1 MKKLFLKKSLLL
13 FIACST
19 CFAAGMLVA
28 GKADPETITVSMVST
43 ASKIFGLDITNAEAD
58 SMLATLNT
66 QRSAYMEL
74 HKLNMPNSVAPSFNF
89 NPIPPGY
96 VFPDKTDGFKVS
108 PALAANLPAM
118 HDDLAFYTV
127 RQLGD
132 LIRTKKITAVELT
145 RFFIQRLKKYDANL
159 LFAVTITEDLAL
171 KQAAKADAEI
181 KSGHYK
187 GPLHGI
193 PFGAKDLLAAKEYK
207 TTWGSAAYKDQL
219 LNEDATVIKRLEAAG
234 AILIAKTTLGEL
246 AQGDVWFGG
255 RTRNPWDITRGSSG
269 SSAGTSSAV
278 SAGCIPFG
286 IGSETLGSIV
296 SPSTECGVTGLRPT
310 FGRVPKTGAM
320 ALSWTMDK
328 LGPISR
334 SVEDCALVF
343 NAIKGSDGQ
352 DLSVIDAPFNY
363 APLTTLKGIKVGYLK
378 ADFAA
383 RYQNKANDS
392 LTLVKLKELGAELVP
407 IDLPDLPY
415 GAMRIMLSA
424 EAGSAFQELVLSG
437 RDDMLVQQNKRAWP
451 NTFRAAQFIPATEY
465 LNASRARSILIRQ
478 LNENIK
484 GLDLYIAPSSSTNLT
499 ATNLSGHPCVVLQNG
514 LNRQNLPASITFMGQ
529 LFGEGKILAVA
540 QLYQEKT
547 GFQLKHPALVY
558 APGH

>member
-1 MKKLFLKKSLLL
+1 MKKSLLKKSLIL
-13 FIACST
+13 FLACST

-43 ASKIFGLDITNAEAD
+43 ASKIFGLDISNAEAD
-58 SMLATLNT
+58 SMLQTLNT
-66 QRSAYMEL
+66 QRNAYIEL
-74 HKLNMPNSVAPSFNF
+74 HKMNMPNSIAPSMNF

-96 VFPDKTDGFKVS
+96 VFPDKTNGFKVS
-108 PALAANLPAM
+108 TAAAASLPANR
-118 HDDLAFYTV
+118 DDLAFYTV

-132 LIRTKKITAVELT
+132 LIRTKKISSVELT
-145 RFFIQRLKKYDANL
+145 KFFIQRLKKYDANL
-159 LFAVTITEDLAL
+159 LFTVTITEDLAL
-171 KQAAKADAEI
+171 KHAAKADAEI
-181 KSGHYK
+181 KSGKYK

-207 TTWGSAAYKDQL
+207 TTWGSAAYKDQI
-219 LNEDATVIKRLEAAG
+219 LNEDATVIKRLEDAG
-234 AILIAKTTLGEL
+234 AILVAKTTLGEL

-255 RTRNPWDITRGSSG
+255 KTRNPWNLTRGSSG
-269 SSAGTSSAV
+269 SSAGTASAV

-296 SPSTECGVTGLRPT
+296 SPSTECGTTGLRPT

-328 LGPISR
+328 LGPITR

-343 NAIKGSDGQ
+343 NTIKGSDGQ

-363 APLTTLKGIKVGYLK
+363 APLTSLKGLKIGYLK
-378 ADFAA
+378 ADFDA
-383 RYQNKANDS
+383 RYQNKTNDS
-392 LTLVKLKELGAELVP
+392 LTLVKLKELGAELIP
-407 IDLPDLPY
+407 IELPNLPY

-424 EAGSAFQELVLSG
+424 EAGTAFQELVLSG
-437 RDDMLVQQNKRAWP
+437 RDDLLVQQNKRAWP

-465 LNASRARSILIRQ
+465 LNASRARTVLIQ
-478 LNENIK
+478 KLNKNLK
-484 GLDLYIAPSSSTNLT
+484 GLDLYISPTSGNNLT
-499 ATNLSGHPCVVLQNG
+499 ATNLSGHPCVVLKNG
-514 LNRQNLPASITFMGQ
+514 VNRQNLPASITFMGQ
-529 LFGEGKILAVA
+529 LFGEGKLLAVA

-547 GFQLKHPALVY
+547 GFQLKNPTLVY
-558 APGH
+558 

>member
-1 MKKLFLKKSLLL
+1 MKKPLLKKSLFL
-13 FIACST
+13 FLACSA
-19 CFAAGMLVA
+19 CFTAGALFA
-28 GKADPETITVSMVST
+28 GKVDPETITVSMVST
-43 ASKIFGLDITNAEAD
+43 ASKIFGQNITNAEAD

-66 QRSAYMEL
+66 QRNAYAEL
-74 HKLNMPNSVAPSFNF
+74 HKMNMPNSVAPSFNF
-89 NPIPPGY
+89 NPIPAGY
-96 VFPDKTDGFKVS
+96 VYPDKTDGFKVS
-108 PALAANLPAM
+108 PAAATVLPANR
-118 HDDLAFYTV
+118 DDLAFYTV

-145 RFFIQRLKKYDANL
+145 KFFIQRLKKYDGNL

-181 KSGHYK
+181 KSGKYR

-207 TTWGSAAYKDQL
+207 TTWGSAAYKDQQ
-219 LNEDATVIKRLEAAG
+219 LNTDATVIKRLEDAG
-234 AILIAKTTLGEL
+234 AILVAKTTLGEL

-255 RTRNPWDITRGSSG
+255 RTRNPWNLTRGSSG
-269 SSAGTSSAV
+269 SSAGTASAV

-343 NAIKGSDGQ
+343 NVIRGSDGQ
-352 DLSVIDAPFNY
+352 DMSVIDAPFNY
-363 APLTTLKGIKVGYLK
+363 APLSTLKGLKIGYIKS
-378 ADFAA
+378 DFDA
-383 RYQNKANDS
+383 RYQNKTNDS
-392 LTLVKLKELGAELVP
+392 LTLVMLKELGAELVP
-407 IDLPDLPY
+407 IELPSLPY

-437 RDDMLVQQNKRAWP
+437 RDDLLVQQNKRAWP

-465 LNASRARSILIRQ
+465 LNASRARSVLIQQ
-478 LNENIK
+478 LNEKIK

-499 ATNLSGHPCVVLQNG
+499 ATNLSGHPCVVLKNG
-514 LNRQNLPASITFMGQ
+514 VNRQNLPASITFMGQ

-540 QLYQEKT
+540 QLYQQKT
-547 GFQLKHPALVY
+547 GFQLKHPGPPV
-558 APGH
+558 P